1 MRSYGWIFLEES
13 LPEAKPITGFCFKD
27 NQLSTLVRALE
38 WYQKRALA
46 YKHALTS
53 THLQARAYQ
62 LSLTSTRLQ
71 AHACKCALRTGF
83 FLTTW
88 YNHLV
93 CSSRRF
99 YIPKQVPYFRW
110 RNLTLNLIYF
120 SYKENFKYV
129 IKTIIELW

>member
-53 THLQARAYQ
+53 T
-62 LSLTSTRLQ
+62 RLQ
-71 AHACKCALRTGF
+71 ALTYKHMPVNAHLELVF
-83 FLTTW
+83 FD
-88 YNHLV
+88 H
-93 CSSRRF
+93 
-99 YIPKQVPYFRW
+99 
-110 RNLTLNLIYF
+110 
-120 SYKENFKYV
+120 V
-129 IKTIIELW
+129 IQPSCMFF

>member
-53 THLQARAYQ
+53 THLQALAYKHMPVN
-62 LSLTSTRLQ
+62 
-71 AHACKCALRTGF
+71 AHLELVF
-83 FLTTW
+83 FD
-88 YNHLV
+88 H
-93 CSSRRF
+93 
-99 YIPKQVPYFRW
+99 
-110 RNLTLNLIYF
+110 
-120 SYKENFKYV
+120 V
-129 IKTIIELW
+129 IQPSCMFF

>member
-53 THLQARAYQ
+53 T
-62 LSLTSTRLQ
+62 RLQ
-71 AHACKCALRTGF
+71 ALAYKHMPVNAHLELVF
-83 FLTTW
+83 FLTT
-88 YNHLV
+88 
-93 CSSRRF
+93 
-99 YIPKQVPYFRW
+99 
-110 RNLTLNLIYF
+110 
-120 SYKENFKYV
+120 
-129 IKTIIELW
+129 

>member
-62 LSLTSTRLQ
+62 HSLTSTRLPTLAYKHMPVN
-71 AHACKCALRTGF
+71 AHLELVF
-83 FLTTW
+83 FD
-88 YNHLV
+88 H
-93 CSSRRF
+93 
-99 YIPKQVPYFRW
+99 
-110 RNLTLNLIYF
+110 
-120 SYKENFKYV
+120 V
-129 IKTIIELW
+129 IQPSCMFF

>member
-53 THLQARAYQ
+53 T
-62 LSLTSTRLQ
+62 RLQ
-71 AHACKCALRTGF
+71 ALAYKHMPVNAHLELVF
-83 FLTTW
+83 FD
-88 YNHLV
+88 H
-93 CSSRRF
+93 
-99 YIPKQVPYFRW
+99 
-110 RNLTLNLIYF
+110 
-120 SYKENFKYV
+120 V
-129 IKTIIELW
+129 IQPSCMFF

>member
-62 LSLTSTRLQ
+62 YSLTSTRLQ
-71 AHACKCALRTGF
+71 AHACKCAFRTGF
-83 FLTTW
+83 FFD
-88 YNHLV
+88 H
-93 CSSRRF
+93 
-99 YIPKQVPYFRW
+99 
-110 RNLTLNLIYF
+110 
-120 SYKENFKYV
+120 V
-129 IKTIIELW
+129 IQPSCMFF